1 MLPEINQ
8 TKSTPK
14 HQERPPLIDSIAFTK
29 HNGNTERKFFD
40 FVNAIEKSKQT
51 APGQQPLC
59 LKDFQMGIQIGAGA
73 FAQVKRATHRESSF
87 AVAIKT
93 YDKRHLIKDPAAQ
106 EALHKE
112 ILTLSQSDHPNVMGL
127 FEVIDTRMNVNLV
140 MELCNGKSLY
150 HYIKK
155 KD

>member
-1 MLPEINQ
+1 
-8 TKSTPK
+8 
-14 HQERPPLIDSIAFTK
+14 
-29 HNGNTERKFFD
+29 
-40 FVNAIEKSKQT
+40 
-51 APGQQPLC
+51 
-59 LKDFQMGIQIGAGA
+59 MGIQIGAGA
-73 FAQVKRATHRESSF
+73 FASVKRATHKDSSF

-93 YDKRHLIKDPAAQ
+93 YDKRHLIKDPNAQ